1 MRGAM
6 LPHLRK
12 DRIYTVVCWSKENGT
27 GKNLGQSGFVVVL
40 DRKTKKVIS
49 ALGGNEPI
57 YKDGKLQPYTKL
69 QQLYQ
74 TEKTF
79 IHGHD
84 IYVDH
89 DGAIYLGEWNA
100 KRRYL

>member
-1 MRGAM
+1 M

-69 QQLYQ
+69 KKPSFTDTIYMSI
-74 TEKTF
+74 TTGRF
-79 IHGHD
+79 ILVNGTRSA
-84 IYVDH
+84 
-89 DGAIYLGEWNA
+89 AISKLTPD
-100 KRRYL
+100 K